1 MYGFRSSS
9 VKKSKVLAQFMS
21 VTQQSTEVA
30 ERILRAQNYKLESAL
45 EYYYVNQ
52 HRYPGT
58 VPSKAS
64 LKQLDKLFD
73 RYVDDEKEN
82 CTQAGLAKF
91 FEDVGVDLAHR
102 WTLYIMYLLKTA
114 TNMQISRKEFTDY
127 FGKMK
132 AFTISDVK
140 KTCTKECRSIDDSD
154 SKFAQFYTWLYSHV
168 KENENKRSI
177 PKDFAIQLWD
187 IVLSKDKYPLLED
200 FSKFASKNEEIKAIT
215 LDTWTVV
222 RQFLRTC
229 KDPKTFENDGAW
241 PMLVDMYLDDAA
253 A

>member
-1 MYGFRSSS
+1 MSRYNR
-9 VKKSKVLAQFMS
+9 KSKVLAQFMS
-21 VTQQSTEVA
+21 ISHQSKEVA
-30 ERILRAQNYKLESAL
+30 ERILRAQNYTLEPAL
-45 EYYYVNQ
+45 EFYYTNI
-52 HRYPGT
+52 HRYPET
-58 VPSKAS
+58 AQPSKAS

-73 RYVDDEKEN
+73 RYIDDEKEN
-82 CTQAGLAKF
+82 CSQAGLAKF

-102 WTLYIMYLLKTA
+102 WTLFIMFLLKTK
-114 TNMQISRKEFTDY
+114 TNMKITRKEFTDY

-140 KTCTKECRSIDDSD
+140 KTCTKECRSIDNSD
-154 SKFAQFYTWLYSHV
+154 PKFLAFYTWLYSHV

-177 PKDFAIQLWD
+177 PKDFAIQLWN
-187 IVLSKDKYPLLED
+187 IVLTKEKYPLLED
-200 FSKFASKNEEIKAIT
+200 LSEFASKNEEIKAIT

-222 RQFLRTC
+222 LQFLKTC
-229 KDPKTFENDGAW
+229 KNPKTFENDGAW